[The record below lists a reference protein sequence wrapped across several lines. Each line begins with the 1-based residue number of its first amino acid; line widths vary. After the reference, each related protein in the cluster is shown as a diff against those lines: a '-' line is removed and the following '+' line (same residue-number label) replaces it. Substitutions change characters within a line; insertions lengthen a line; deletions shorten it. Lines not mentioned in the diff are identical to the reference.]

1 MPNVP
6 ADHLEF
12 LRRRPFVFGCS
23 VAVFPP
29 DEIQVLEE
37 MGNWLEAL
45 AAGRIQPVTAE
56 QKHFL
61 LVDRDESDPRTLAE
75 RAWVRLKGRRELE
88 AIDRPA
94 APPEPPPD
102 YGMIEFDK
110 DRCWW

>member
-1 MPNVP
+1 MPKVP
-6 ADHLEF
+6 ADHLAF
-12 LRRRPFVFGCS
+12 LQRRPFVFGCS

-29 DEIQVLEE
+29 DELQVLEE
-37 MGNWLEAL
+37 MGNWLQAL
-45 AAGRIQPVTAE
+45 AAGQIHPVTAE

-61 LVDRDESDPRTLAE
+61 LVDRDEAEARTVAE
-75 RAWVRLKGRRELE
+75 RAWARLKGRRELE
-88 AIDRPA
+88 AADKPP

>member
-1 MPNVP
+1 MPKIPPN
-6 ADHLEF
+6 HLEF
-12 LRRRPFVFGCS
+12 LQRRPFVFGCS

-29 DEIQVLEE
+29 DELQVLEE
-37 MGNWLEAL
+37 MGNWLQAL
-45 AAGRIQPVTAE
+45 AAGQIYPVTAE

-61 LVDRDESDPRTLAE
+61 LVDRDEAEARTLAE
-75 RAWVRLKGRRELE
+75 RAWARLKGRRELE
-88 AIDRPA
+88 AADKPP